1 MIESHL
7 NYFLQ
12 AGGEK
17 LRRYQWNQFHKSR
30 VDPRDTRDRVD
41 TRDTRDRVDT
51 REKPRIYQY
60 ILVAMHQKKQKLNM
74 KLTYNYLK

>member
-41 TRDTRDRVDT
+41 TR
-51 REKPRIYQY
+51 EKPRIYQLQ
-60 ILVAMHQKKQKLNM
+60 LVAMHQKKNKN
-74 KLTYNYLK
+74 